1 MANNLLFSKSSGAAN
16 DYWNEWAD
24 MLQMKMKDTDNEKS
38 NDDAL
43 VSALF
48 NVKKSKRFGEKI
60 AGFSTFGNFE
70 AVDEG
75 AAAPADTFGETE
87 PKLITHSEFK
97 KEFEVTKTMKEDLQ
111 IDVAAMRAAAF
122 VRAYKR
128 SRAAFASAAMTSA
141 ATTFDYGKKKGLDST
156 TADGLALF
164 ASAHTGNTGVA
175 TQSNLYTNA
184 FGDDDAMLNR
194 LANIGFNFKNASG
207 NVMGYTFDTLIV
219 PGNAYRLI
227 TLGKKII
234 NSDQQVGSDF
244 NDVNVN
250 KGMWKLVVNH
260 HWQVAEGDEPFIIM
274 SSQANKDL
282 MGNMFYDRTALEI
295 EQDVDV
301 HTHNLISSGRCR
313 FSAGFGDWRHI
324 IMGGAATGTTLTV

>member
-1 MANNLLFSKSSGAAN
+1 MAVIFSKSSGAAN

-24 MLQMKMKDTDNEKS
+24 MIQMKMKDTDNEKN
-38 NDDAL
+38 NDDEL
-43 VSALF
+43 VNALF

-60 AGFSTFGNFE
+60 AGLSTFGNFE

-75 AAAPADTFGETE
+75 AEAPADTLKETE

-97 KEFEVTKTMKEDLQ
+97 KLFEVTKTMKEDLQ
-111 IDVAAMRAAAF
+111 FDIVATKAAAY

-128 SRAAFASAAMTSA
+128 SRAEFASAALTSA
-141 ATTFDYGKKKGLDST
+141 AKTFTYGSKTGLDST

-164 ASAHTGNTGVA
+164 DKAHTGLTGVA
-175 TQSNLYTNA
+175 TQSNVFTNA
-184 FGDDDAMLNR
+184 FGNDDAMLNR
-194 LANIGFNFKNASG
+194 LANIGMNFKNATG
-207 NVMGYTFDTLIV
+207 HVMGYTFDTLIV

-234 NSDQQVGSDF
+234 NSDHQVGSSF

-250 KGMWKLVVNH
+250 KGIWKLVVDH
-260 HWQVAEGDEPFIIM
+260 HWQVAEGSEPYIIM

-282 MGNMFYDRTALEI
+282 MGSMFYDRTPLEI

-301 HTHNLISSGRCR
+301 RTQNLISSGRGR

-324 IMGGAATGTTLTV
+324 IMGGAAAGTELT

>member
-1 MANNLLFSKSSGAAN
+1 MAVVFSKSSGAAN

-24 MLQMKMKDTDNEKS
+24 MIQMKMKDTDNEKN
-38 NDDAL
+38 NDDEL
-43 VSALF
+43 VNALF

-60 AGFSTFGNFE
+60 AGLSTFGNFE

-75 AAAPADTFGETE
+75 AEAPADTLKETE

-97 KEFEVTKTMKEDLQ
+97 KLFEVTKTMKEDLQ
-111 IDVAAMRAAAF
+111 FDIVATKAAAY

-128 SRAAFASAAMTSA
+128 SRAEFASAALTSA
-141 ATTFDYGKKKGLDST
+141 AKTFTYGSKTGLDST

-164 ASAHTGNTGVA
+164 DKAHTGLTGVA
-175 TQSNLYTNA
+175 TQSNVFTNA
-184 FGDDDAMLNR
+184 FGNDDAMLNR
-194 LANIGFNFKNASG
+194 LANIGANFKNATG
-207 NVMGYTFDTLIV
+207 HVMGYTFDTLIV

-234 NSDQQVGSDF
+234 NSDQQVGSSY

-250 KGMWKLVVNH
+250 KGIWKLVVDH
-260 HWQVAEGDEPFIIM
+260 HWQVADGTEPYIIM

-282 MGNMFYDRTALEI
+282 MGSMFYDRTPLEI
-295 EQDVDV
+295 EQDMDV
-301 HTHNLISSGRCR
+301 RTQNLISSGRGR

-324 IMGGAATGTTLTV
+324 IMGGAAAGTELT

>member
-1 MANNLLFSKSSGAAN
+1 MAVIFSKSSGAAN

-24 MLQMKMKDTDNEKS
+24 MIQMKMKDTDNEKN
-38 NDDAL
+38 NDDEL
-43 VSALF
+43 VNALF

-60 AGFSTFGNFE
+60 AGLSTFGNFE

-75 AAAPADTFGETE
+75 AEAPADTLKETE

-97 KEFEVTKTMKEDLQ
+97 KLFEVTKTMKEDLQ
-111 IDVAAMRAAAF
+111 FDIVATKAAAY

-128 SRAAFASAAMTSA
+128 SRAEFASAALTSA
-141 ATTFDYGKKKGLDST
+141 AKTFTYGTKTGLDST

-164 ASAHTGNTGVA
+164 DKAHTGLTGVA
-175 TQSNLYTNA
+175 TQSNGFTNA
-184 FGDDDAMLNR
+184 FGNDDAMLNR
-194 LANIGFNFKNASG
+194 LANIGMNFKNATG
-207 NVMGYTFDTLIV
+207 HVMGYTFDTLIV

-234 NSDQQVGSDF
+234 NSDQQVGSSF

-250 KGMWKLVVNH
+250 KGIWKLVVDH
-260 HWQVAEGDEPFIIM
+260 HWQVADGTEPYIIM

-282 MGNMFYDRTALEI
+282 MGSMFYDRTPLEI

-301 HTHNLISSGRCR
+301 RTQNLISSGRGR

-324 IMGGAATGTTLTV
+324 IMGGAAAGTELT

>member
-1 MANNLLFSKSSGAAN
+1 MAVIFSKSSGAAN

-24 MLQMKMKDTDNEKS
+24 MIQMKMKDTDNEKN
-38 NDDAL
+38 NDDEL
-43 VSALF
+43 VNALF

-60 AGFSTFGNFE
+60 AGLSTFGNFE

-75 AAAPADTFGETE
+75 AEAPADTLKETE

-97 KEFEVTKTMKEDLQ
+97 KLFEVTKTMKEDLQ
-111 IDVAAMRAAAF
+111 FDIVATKAAAH

-128 SRAAFASAAMTSA
+128 SRAEFASAALTSA
-141 ATTFDYGKKKGLDST
+141 AKTFTYGSKTGLDST

-164 ASAHTGNTGVA
+164 DKAHTGLTGVA
-175 TQSNLYTNA
+175 TQSNVFTNA

-194 LANIGFNFKNASG
+194 LANIGMNFKNATG
-207 NVMGYTFDTLIV
+207 HVMGYTFDTLIV

-234 NSDQQVGSDF
+234 NSDQQVGSSF

-250 KGMWKLVVNH
+250 KGMWKLVVDH
-260 HWQVAEGDEPFIIM
+260 HWQVADGTEPYIIM

-282 MGNMFYDRTALEI
+282 MGSMFYDRTPLEI

-301 HTHNLISSGRCR
+301 RTQNLISSGRGR

-324 IMGGAATGTTLTV
+324 IMGGAAAGTELT

>member
-1 MANNLLFSKSSGAAN
+1 MAVIFSKSSGAAN

-24 MLQMKMKDTDNEKS
+24 MIQMKMKDTDNEKN
-38 NDDAL
+38 NDDEL
-43 VSALF
+43 VNALF

-60 AGFSTFGNFE
+60 AGLSTFGNFE

-75 AAAPADTFGETE
+75 AEAPADTLKETE

-97 KEFEVTKTMKEDLQ
+97 KLFEVTKTMKEDLQ
-111 IDVAAMRAAAF
+111 FDIVATKAAAY

-128 SRAAFASAAMTSA
+128 SRAELASNALTSA
-141 ATTFDYGKKKGLDST
+141 AKTFTYGSKAGLDST

-164 ASAHTGNTGVA
+164 DKAHTGLTGVA
-175 TQSNLYTNA
+175 TQSNVFTNA
-184 FGDDDAMLNR
+184 FGNDDAMLNR
-194 LANIGFNFKNASG
+194 LANIGMNFKNATG
-207 NVMGYTFDTLIV
+207 HVMGYTFDTLIV

-234 NSDQQVGSDF
+234 NSDQQVGSSF

-250 KGMWKLVVNH
+250 KGMWKLVVDH
-260 HWQVAEGDEPFIIM
+260 HWQVANGTEPYIIM

-282 MGNMFYDRTALEI
+282 MGNMFYDRTPLEI

-301 HTHNLISSGRCR
+301 RTQNLISSGRGR

-324 IMGGAATGTTLTV
+324 IMGGAAAGTELT

>member
-1 MANNLLFSKSSGAAN
+1 MAVIFSKSSGAAN

-24 MLQMKMKDTDNEKS
+24 MIQMKMKDTDNEKN

-43 VSALF
+43 VNALF

-60 AGFSTFGNFE
+60 AGLSTFGNFE

-75 AAAPADTFGETE
+75 AEAPADTLQETE

-97 KEFEVTKTMKEDLQ
+97 KLFEVTKTMKEDLQ
-111 IDVAAMRAAAF
+111 FDIVATKAAAY

-128 SRAAFASAAMTSA
+128 SRAEFASNALTSA
-141 ATTFDYGKKKGLDST
+141 AKTFTYGSKTGLDST

-164 ASAHTGNTGVA
+164 DKAHTGLTGVA
-175 TQSNLYTNA
+175 TQSNVFTNA
-184 FGDDDAMLNR
+184 FGNDDEMLNR
-194 LANIGFNFKNASG
+194 LANIGMNFKNATG
-207 NVMGYTFDTLIV
+207 HIMGYTFDTLIV

-227 TLGKKII
+227 TLGKKIV
-234 NSDQQVGSDF
+234 NSDQQVGSNY

-250 KGMWKLVVNH
+250 KGMWKLVVDH
-260 HWQVAEGDEPFIIM
+260 HWQAAAGTEPYIIM

-282 MGNMFYDRTALEI
+282 MGSMFYDRTPLEI

-301 HTHNLISSGRCR
+301 RTQNLISSGRGR

-324 IMGGAATGTTLTV
+324 IMGGAAAGTELT

>member
-1 MANNLLFSKSSGAAN
+1 MAVIFSKSSGAAN

-24 MLQMKMKDTDNEKS
+24 MIQMKMKDTDNEKN
-38 NDDAL
+38 NDDEL
-43 VSALF
+43 VNALF

-60 AGFSTFGNFE
+60 AGLSTFGNFE

-75 AAAPADTFGETE
+75 AEAPADTLKETE

-97 KEFEVTKTMKEDLQ
+97 KLFEVTKTMKEDLQ
-111 IDVAAMRAAAF
+111 LDIVATKAAAY

-128 SRAAFASAAMTSA
+128 SRAEFASAALTSA
-141 ATTFDYGKKKGLDST
+141 AKTFTYGSKTGLDST

-164 ASAHTGNTGVA
+164 DKAHTGLTGVA
-175 TQSNLYTNA
+175 TQSNVFTNA
-184 FGDDDAMLNR
+184 FGNDDAMLNR
-194 LANIGFNFKNASG
+194 LANIGMNFKNATG
-207 NVMGYTFDTLIV
+207 HVMGYTFDTLIV

-234 NSDQQVGSDF
+234 NSDQQVGSSF

-250 KGMWKLVVNH
+250 KGIWKLVVDH
-260 HWQVAEGDEPFIIM
+260 HWQVADGTEPYIIM

-282 MGNMFYDRTALEI
+282 MGSMFYDRTPLEI

-301 HTHNLISSGRCR
+301 RTQNLISSGRGR

-324 IMGGAATGTTLTV
+324 IMGGAAAGTELT

>member
-1 MANNLLFSKSSGAAN
+1 MAVIFSKSSGAAN

-24 MLQMKMKDTDNEKS
+24 MIQMKMKDTDNEKN
-38 NDDAL
+38 NDDEL
-43 VSALF
+43 VNALF

-60 AGFSTFGNFE
+60 AGLSTFGNFE

-75 AAAPADTFGETE
+75 AEAPADTLKETE

-97 KEFEVTKTMKEDLQ
+97 KLFVVTKTMKEDLQ
-111 IDVAAMRAAAF
+111 FDIVATKAAAY

-128 SRAAFASAAMTSA
+128 SRAEFASAALTSA
-141 ATTFDYGKKKGLDST
+141 AKTFTYGSKTGLDST

-164 ASAHTGNTGVA
+164 DKAHTGLTGVA
-175 TQSNLYTNA
+175 TQSNVFTNA
-184 FGDDDAMLNR
+184 FGNDDAMLNR
-194 LANIGFNFKNASG
+194 LANIGMNFKNATG
-207 NVMGYTFDTLIV
+207 HVMGYTFDTLIV

-234 NSDQQVGSDF
+234 NSDQQVGSSF

-250 KGMWKLVVNH
+250 KGIWKLVVDH
-260 HWQVAEGDEPFIIM
+260 HWQVAEGSEPYIIM

-282 MGNMFYDRTALEI
+282 MGSMFYDRTPLEI

-301 HTHNLISSGRCR
+301 RTQNLISSGRGR

-324 IMGGAATGTTLTV
+324 IMGGAAAGTELT

>member
-1 MANNLLFSKSSGAAN
+1 MAVIFSKSSGAAN

-24 MLQMKMKDTDNEKS
+24 MIQMKMKDTDNEKN
-38 NDDAL
+38 NDDEL
-43 VSALF
+43 VNALF

-60 AGFSTFGNFE
+60 AGLSTFGNFE

-75 AAAPADTFGETE
+75 AEAPADTLKETE

-97 KEFEVTKTMKEDLQ
+97 KLFEVTKTMKEDLQ
-111 IDVAAMRAAAF
+111 FDIVATKAAAY

-128 SRAAFASAAMTSA
+128 SRAEFASAALTSA
-141 ATTFDYGKKKGLDST
+141 AKTFTYGTKTGLDST

-164 ASAHTGNTGVA
+164 DMAHTGLTGVA
-175 TQSNLYTNA
+175 TQSNVFTNA
-184 FGDDDAMLNR
+184 FGNDDAMLNR
-194 LANIGFNFKNASG
+194 LANIGMNFKNATG
-207 NVMGYTFDTLIV
+207 HVMGYTFDTLIV

-234 NSDQQVGSDF
+234 NSDQQVGSSF

-250 KGMWKLVVNH
+250 KGIWKLVVDH
-260 HWQVAEGDEPFIIM
+260 HWQVADGTEPYIIM

-282 MGNMFYDRTALEI
+282 MGSMFYDRTPLEI

-301 HTHNLISSGRCR
+301 RTQNLISSGRGR

-324 IMGGAATGTTLTV
+324 IMGGAAAGTELI

>member
-1 MANNLLFSKSSGAAN
+1 MAVVFSKSSGAAN

-24 MLQMKMKDTDNEKS
+24 MIQMKMKDTDNEKN
-38 NDDAL
+38 NDDEL
-43 VSALF
+43 VNALF

-60 AGFSTFGNFE
+60 AGLSTFGNFE

-75 AAAPADTFGETE
+75 AEAPADTLKETE

-97 KEFEVTKTMKEDLQ
+97 KLFEVTKTMKEDLQ
-111 IDVAAMRAAAF
+111 FDIVATKAAAY

-128 SRAAFASAAMTSA
+128 SRAEFASAALTSA
-141 ATTFDYGKKKGLDST
+141 AKTFTYGTKTGLDST

-164 ASAHTGNTGVA
+164 DKAHTGLTGVA
-175 TQSNLYTNA
+175 TQSNVFTNA
-184 FGDDDAMLNR
+184 FGNDDAMLNR
-194 LANIGFNFKNASG
+194 LANIGMNFKNATG
-207 NVMGYTFDTLIV
+207 HVMGYTFDTLIV

-234 NSDQQVGSDF
+234 NSDQQVGSSY

-250 KGMWKLVVNH
+250 KGIWKLVVDH
-260 HWQVAEGDEPFIIM
+260 HWQVAEGTEPYIIM

-282 MGNMFYDRTALEI
+282 MGSMFYDRTPLEI

-301 HTHNLISSGRCR
+301 RTQNLISSGRGR

-324 IMGGAATGTTLTV
+324 IMGGAAAGTELT

>member
-1 MANNLLFSKSSGAAN
+1 MAVVFSKSSGAAN

-24 MLQMKMKDTDNEKS
+24 MIQMKMKDTDNEKN
-38 NDDAL
+38 NDDEL
-43 VSALF
+43 VKALF

-60 AGFSTFGNFE
+60 AGLSTFGNFE

-75 AAAPADTFGETE
+75 AEAPADTLKETD

-97 KEFEVTKTMKEDLQ
+97 KLFEVTKTMKEDLQ
-111 IDVAAMRAAAF
+111 FDIVATKAAAY

-128 SRAAFASAAMTSA
+128 SRAEFASAALTSA
-141 ATTFDYGKKKGLDST
+141 AKTFTYGSKAGLDST

-164 ASAHTGNTGVA
+164 DKAHTGLTGVA
-175 TQSNLYTNA
+175 TQSNVFTNA
-184 FGDDDAMLNR
+184 FGNDDAMLNR
-194 LANIGFNFKNASG
+194 LANIGMNFKNATG
-207 NVMGYTFDTLIV
+207 HVMGYTFDTLIV

-234 NSDQQVGSDF
+234 NSDQQVGSSF

-250 KGMWKLVVNH
+250 KGMWKLVVDH
-260 HWQVAEGDEPFIIM
+260 HWQVAAGTEPYIIM

-282 MGNMFYDRTALEI
+282 MGNMFYDRTPLEI

-301 HTHNLISSGRCR
+301 RTQNLISSGRGR

-324 IMGGAATGTTLTV
+324 IMGGAAAGTELT

>member
-1 MANNLLFSKSSGAAN
+1 MAVIFSKSSGAAN

-24 MLQMKMKDTDNEKS
+24 MIQMKMKDTDNEKN
-38 NDDAL
+38 NDDEL
-43 VSALF
+43 VNALF

-60 AGFSTFGNFE
+60 AGLSTFGNFE

-75 AAAPADTFGETE
+75 AEAPADTLKETE

-97 KEFEVTKTMKEDLQ
+97 KLFEVTKTMKEDLQ
-111 IDVAAMRAAAF
+111 FDIVATKAAAY

-128 SRAAFASAAMTSA
+128 SRAEFASAALTSA
-141 ATTFDYGKKKGLDST
+141 AKTFAYGTKTGLDST

-164 ASAHTGNTGVA
+164 DKAHTGLTGVA
-175 TQSNLYTNA
+175 TQSNVFTNA
-184 FGDDDAMLNR
+184 FGNDDAMLNR
-194 LANIGFNFKNASG
+194 LANIGMNFKNATG
-207 NVMGYTFDTLIV
+207 HVMGYTFDTLIV

-234 NSDQQVGSDF
+234 NSDQQVGSSF

-250 KGMWKLVVNH
+250 KGIWKLVVDH
-260 HWQVAEGDEPFIIM
+260 HWQVADGTEPYIIM

-282 MGNMFYDRTALEI
+282 MGSMFYDRTPLEI

-301 HTHNLISSGRCR
+301 RTQNLISSGRGR

-324 IMGGAATGTTLTV
+324 IMGGAAAGTELT

>member
-1 MANNLLFSKSSGAAN
+1 MAVVFSKSSGAAN

-24 MLQMKMKDTDNEKS
+24 MIQMKMKDTDNEKN
-38 NDDAL
+38 NDDEL
-43 VSALF
+43 VNALF

-60 AGFSTFGNFE
+60 AGLSTFGNFE

-75 AAAPADTFGETE
+75 AEAPADTLKETE

-97 KEFEVTKTMKEDLQ
+97 KLFEVTKTMKEDLQ
-111 IDVAAMRAAAF
+111 FDIVATKASAY

-128 SRAAFASAAMTSA
+128 SRAEFASAALTSA
-141 ATTFDYGKKKGLDST
+141 AKTFTYGSKTGLDST

-164 ASAHTGNTGVA
+164 DKAHTGLTGVA
-175 TQSNLYTNA
+175 TQSNVFTNA
-184 FGDDDAMLNR
+184 FGNDDAMLNR
-194 LANIGFNFKNASG
+194 LANIGMNFKNATG
-207 NVMGYTFDTLIV
+207 HVMGYTFDTLIV

-234 NSDQQVGSDF
+234 NSDQQVGSSF

-250 KGMWKLVVNH
+250 KGMWKLVVDH
-260 HWQVAEGDEPFIIM
+260 HWQVADGTEPYIIM

-282 MGNMFYDRTALEI
+282 MGSMFYDRTPLEI

-301 HTHNLISSGRCR
+301 RTQNLISSGRGR

-324 IMGGAATGTTLTV
+324 IMGGAAAGTELT

>member
-1 MANNLLFSKSSGAAN
+1 MAVIFSKSSGAAN

-24 MLQMKMKDTDNEKS
+24 MIQMKMKDTDNEKN
-38 NDDAL
+38 NDDEL
-43 VSALF
+43 VNALF

-60 AGFSTFGNFE
+60 AGLSTFGNFE

-75 AAAPADTFGETE
+75 AEAPADTLKETE

-97 KEFEVTKTMKEDLQ
+97 KLFEVTKTMKEDLQ
-111 IDVAAMRAAAF
+111 FDIVATKAAAY

-128 SRAAFASAAMTSA
+128 SRAEFASAALTSA
-141 ATTFDYGKKKGLDST
+141 AKTFTYGSKTGLDST

-164 ASAHTGNTGVA
+164 DKAHTGLTGVA
-175 TQSNLYTNA
+175 TQSNMFTNA
-184 FGDDDAMLNR
+184 FGNDDAMLNR
-194 LANIGFNFKNASG
+194 LANIGMNFKNATG
-207 NVMGYTFDTLIV
+207 HVMGYTFDTLIV

-234 NSDQQVGSDF
+234 NSDQQVGSSF

-250 KGMWKLVVNH
+250 KGIWKLVVDH
-260 HWQVAEGDEPFIIM
+260 HWQVAEGTEPYIIM

-282 MGNMFYDRTALEI
+282 MGSMFYDRTPLEI

-301 HTHNLISSGRCR
+301 RTQNLISSGRGR

-324 IMGGAATGTTLTV
+324 IMGGAAAGTELT

>member
-1 MANNLLFSKSSGAAN
+1 MAVIFSKSSGAAN

-24 MLQMKMKDTDNEKS
+24 MIQMKMKDTDNEKN
-38 NDDAL
+38 NDDEL
-43 VSALF
+43 VNALF

-60 AGFSTFGNFE
+60 AGLSTFGNFE

-75 AAAPADTFGETE
+75 AEAPADTLKETE

-97 KEFEVTKTMKEDLQ
+97 KLFEVTKTMKEDLQ
-111 IDVAAMRAAAF
+111 FDIVATKAAAY

-128 SRAAFASAAMTSA
+128 SRAEFASAALTSA
-141 ATTFDYGKKKGLDST
+141 AKTFTYGSKTGLDST

-164 ASAHTGNTGVA
+164 DEAHTGLTGVA
-175 TQSNLYTNA
+175 TQSNVFTNA
-184 FGDDDAMLNR
+184 FGNDDAMLNR
-194 LANIGFNFKNASG
+194 LANIGMNFKNATG
-207 NVMGYTFDTLIV
+207 HVMGYTFDTLIV

-234 NSDQQVGSDF
+234 NSDQQVGSSF

-250 KGMWKLVVNH
+250 KGIWKLVVDH
-260 HWQVAEGDEPFIIM
+260 HWQVAEGSEPYIIM

-282 MGNMFYDRTALEI
+282 MGSMFYDRTPLEI

-301 HTHNLISSGRCR
+301 RTQNLISSGRGR

-324 IMGGAATGTTLTV
+324 IMGGAAAGTELT

>member
-1 MANNLLFSKSSGAAN
+1 MAVVFSKSSGAAN

-24 MLQMKMKDTDNEKS
+24 MIQMKMKDTDNEKN
-38 NDDAL
+38 NDDEL
-43 VSALF
+43 VKALF

-60 AGFSTFGNFE
+60 AGLSTFGNFE

-75 AAAPADTFGETE
+75 AEAPADTLKETD

-97 KEFEVTKTMKEDLQ
+97 KLFEVTKTMKEDLQ
-111 IDVAAMRAAAF
+111 FDIVATKAAAY

-128 SRAAFASAAMTSA
+128 SCAEFASAALTSA
-141 ATTFDYGKKKGLDST
+141 AKTFTYGSKAGLDST

-164 ASAHTGNTGVA
+164 DKAHTGLTGVA
-175 TQSNLYTNA
+175 TQSNVFTNA
-184 FGDDDAMLNR
+184 FGNDDAMLNR
-194 LANIGFNFKNASG
+194 LANIGMNFKNATG
-207 NVMGYTFDTLIV
+207 HVMGYTFDTLIV

-234 NSDQQVGSDF
+234 NSDQQVGSSF

-250 KGMWKLVVNH
+250 KGMWKLVVDH
-260 HWQVAEGDEPFIIM
+260 HWQVANGTEPYIIM

-282 MGNMFYDRTALEI
+282 MGNMFYDRTPLEI

-301 HTHNLISSGRCR
+301 RTQNLISSGRGR

-324 IMGGAATGTTLTV
+324 IMGGAAAGTELT

>member
-1 MANNLLFSKSSGAAN
+1 MAVIFSKSSGAAN

-24 MLQMKMKDTDNEKS
+24 MIQMKMKDTDNEKN
-38 NDDAL
+38 NDDEL
-43 VSALF
+43 VNALF

-60 AGFSTFGNFE
+60 AGLSTFGNFE

-75 AAAPADTFGETE
+75 AEAPADTLKETE

-97 KEFEVTKTMKEDLQ
+97 KLFEVTKTMKEDLQ
-111 IDVAAMRAAAF
+111 FDIVATKAAAY

-128 SRAAFASAAMTSA
+128 SRAEFASAALTSA
-141 ATTFDYGKKKGLDST
+141 AKTFTYGSKTGLDST

-164 ASAHTGNTGVA
+164 DKAHTGLTGVA
-175 TQSNLYTNA
+175 TQSNVFTNA
-184 FGDDDAMLNR
+184 FGNDDAMLNR
-194 LANIGFNFKNASG
+194 LANIGMNFKNATG
-207 NVMGYTFDTLIV
+207 HVMGYTFDTLIV

-227 TLGKKII
+227 TLSKKII
-234 NSDQQVGSDF
+234 NSDQQVGSSF

-250 KGMWKLVVNH
+250 KGIWKLVVDH
-260 HWQVAEGDEPFIIM
+260 HWQVAEGTEPYIIM

-282 MGNMFYDRTALEI
+282 MGSMFYDRTPLEI

-301 HTHNLISSGRCR
+301 RTQNLISSGRGR

-324 IMGGAATGTTLTV
+324 IMGGAAAGTELT

>member
-1 MANNLLFSKSSGAAN
+1 MAVIFSKSSGAAN

-24 MLQMKMKDTDNEKS
+24 MIQMKMKDTDNEKN
-38 NDDAL
+38 NDDEL
-43 VSALF
+43 VNALF

-60 AGFSTFGNFE
+60 AGLSTFGNFE

-75 AAAPADTFGETE
+75 AEAPADTLKETE

-97 KEFEVTKTMKEDLQ
+97 KLFEVTKTMKEDLQ
-111 IDVAAMRAAAF
+111 FDIVATKAAAY

-128 SRAAFASAAMTSA
+128 SRAEFASAALTSA
-141 ATTFDYGKKKGLDST
+141 AKTFTYGSKTGLDST

-164 ASAHTGNTGVA
+164 DKAHTGLTGVA
-175 TQSNLYTNA
+175 TQSNVFTNA
-184 FGDDDAMLNR
+184 FGNDDAMLNR
-194 LANIGFNFKNASG
+194 LANIGMNFKNATG
-207 NVMGYTFDTLIV
+207 HVMGYTFDTLIV

-234 NSDQQVGSDF
+234 NSDQQVGSSF

-250 KGMWKLVVNH
+250 KGIWKLVVDH
-260 HWQVAEGDEPFIIM
+260 HWQVAEGTEPYIIM

-282 MGNMFYDRTALEI
+282 MGSMFYDRTPLEI

-301 HTHNLISSGRCR
+301 RTQNLISSGRGR

-324 IMGGAATGTTLTV
+324 IMGGAAAGTELT

>member
-1 MANNLLFSKSSGAAN
+1 MAVVFSKSSGAAN

-24 MLQMKMKDTDNEKS
+24 MIQMKMKDTDNEKN
-38 NDDAL
+38 NDDEL
-43 VSALF
+43 VNALF

-60 AGFSTFGNFE
+60 AGLSTFGNFE

-75 AAAPADTFGETE
+75 AEAPADTLKETE

-97 KEFEVTKTMKEDLQ
+97 KLFEVTKTMKEDLQ
-111 IDVAAMRAAAF
+111 FDIVATKAAAY

-128 SRAAFASAAMTSA
+128 SRAEFASAALTSA
-141 ATTFDYGKKKGLDST
+141 AKTFTYGSKTGLDST

-164 ASAHTGNTGVA
+164 DKAHTGLTGVA
-175 TQSNLYTNA
+175 TQSNVFTNA
-184 FGDDDAMLNR
+184 FGNDDAMLNR
-194 LANIGFNFKNASG
+194 LANIGMNFKNATG
-207 NVMGYTFDTLIV
+207 HVMGYTFDTLIV

-234 NSDQQVGSDF
+234 NSDQQVGSSY

-250 KGMWKLVVNH
+250 KGIWKLVVDH
-260 HWQVAEGDEPFIIM
+260 HWQVADGTEPYIIM

-282 MGNMFYDRTALEI
+282 MGSMFYDRTPLEI
-295 EQDVDV
+295 EQDMDV
-301 HTHNLISSGRCR
+301 RTQNLISSGRGR

-324 IMGGAATGTTLTV
+324 IMGGAAAGTELT

>member
-1 MANNLLFSKSSGAAN
+1 MAVIFSKSSGAAN

-24 MLQMKMKDTDNEKS
+24 MFLMKMKHTDNEKN
-38 NDDAL
+38 NDDEL
-43 VSALF
+43 VNALF

-60 AGFSTFGNFE
+60 AGLSTFGNFE

-75 AAAPADTFGETE
+75 AEAPADTLKETE

-97 KEFEVTKTMKEDLQ
+97 KLFEVTKTMKEDLQ
-111 IDVAAMRAAAF
+111 FDIVATKAAAY

-128 SRAAFASAAMTSA
+128 SRAEFASAALTSA
-141 ATTFDYGKKKGLDST
+141 AKTFTYGTKTGLDST

-164 ASAHTGNTGVA
+164 DKAHTGLTGVA
-175 TQSNLYTNA
+175 TQSNVFTNA
-184 FGDDDAMLNR
+184 FGNDDAMLNR
-194 LANIGFNFKNASG
+194 LANIGMNFKNATG
-207 NVMGYTFDTLIV
+207 HVMGYTFDTLIV

-234 NSDQQVGSDF
+234 NSDQQVGSSF

-250 KGMWKLVVNH
+250 KGIWKLVVDH
-260 HWQVAEGDEPFIIM
+260 HWQVADGTEPYIIM

-282 MGNMFYDRTALEI
+282 MGSMFYDRTPLEI

-301 HTHNLISSGRCR
+301 RTQNLISSGRGR

-324 IMGGAATGTTLTV
+324 IMGGAAAGTELT

>member
-1 MANNLLFSKSSGAAN
+1 MAVIFSKSSGAAN

-24 MLQMKMKDTDNEKS
+24 MIQMKMKDTDNEKN
-38 NDDAL
+38 NDDEL
-43 VSALF
+43 VNALF

-60 AGFSTFGNFE
+60 AGLSTFGNFE

-75 AAAPADTFGETE
+75 AEAPADTLKETD

-97 KEFEVTKTMKEDLQ
+97 KLFEVTKTMKEDLQ
-111 IDVAAMRAAAF
+111 FDIVATKAAAY

-128 SRAAFASAAMTSA
+128 SRAEFASAALTSA
-141 ATTFDYGKKKGLDST
+141 AKTFTYGSKTGLDST

-164 ASAHTGNTGVA
+164 DKAHTGLTGVA
-175 TQSNLYTNA
+175 TQSNVFTNA
-184 FGDDDAMLNR
+184 FGNDDAMLNR
-194 LANIGFNFKNASG
+194 LANIGMNFKNATG
-207 NVMGYTFDTLIV
+207 HVMGYTFDTLIV

-234 NSDQQVGSDF
+234 NSDQQVGSSF

-250 KGMWKLVVNH
+250 KGIWKLVVDH
-260 HWQVAEGDEPFIIM
+260 HWQVAEGTEPYIIM

-282 MGNMFYDRTALEI
+282 MGSMFYDRTPLEI

-301 HTHNLISSGRCR
+301 RTQNLISSGRGR

-324 IMGGAATGTTLTV
+324 IMGGAAAGTELT

>member
-1 MANNLLFSKSSGAAN
+1 MAVIFSKSSGAAN

-24 MLQMKMKDTDNEKS
+24 MIQMKMKDTDNEKN
-38 NDDAL
+38 NDDEL
-43 VSALF
+43 VNALF

-60 AGFSTFGNFE
+60 AGLSTFGNFE

-75 AAAPADTFGETE
+75 AEAPADTLKETE

-97 KEFEVTKTMKEDLQ
+97 KLFEVTKTMKEDLQ
-111 IDVAAMRAAAF
+111 FDIVATKAAAY

-128 SRAAFASAAMTSA
+128 SRAEFASAALTSA
-141 ATTFDYGKKKGLDST
+141 AKTFTYGTKTGLDST

-164 ASAHTGNTGVA
+164 DKAHTGLTDVA
-175 TQSNLYTNA
+175 TQSNVFTNA
-184 FGDDDAMLNR
+184 FGNDDAMLNR
-194 LANIGFNFKNASG
+194 LANIGMNFKNATG
-207 NVMGYTFDTLIV
+207 HVMGYTFDTLIV

-234 NSDQQVGSDF
+234 NSDQQVGSSF

-250 KGMWKLVVNH
+250 KGIWKLVVDH
-260 HWQVAEGDEPFIIM
+260 HWQVADGTEPYIIM

-282 MGNMFYDRTALEI
+282 MGSMFYDRTPLEI
-295 EQDVDV
+295 EQNVDV
-301 HTHNLISSGRCR
+301 RTQNLISSGRGR

-324 IMGGAATGTTLTV
+324 IMGGAAAGTELT

>member
-1 MANNLLFSKSSGAAN
+1 MAVIFSKSSGAAN

-24 MLQMKMKDTDNEKS
+24 MIQMKMKDTDNEKN
-38 NDDAL
+38 NDDEL
-43 VSALF
+43 VNALF

-60 AGFSTFGNFE
+60 AGLSTFGNFE

-75 AAAPADTFGETE
+75 AEAPADTLKETE

-97 KEFEVTKTMKEDLQ
+97 KLFEVTKTMKEDLQ
-111 IDVAAMRAAAF
+111 FDIVATKAAAY

-128 SRAAFASAAMTSA
+128 SRAEFASAALTSA
-141 ATTFDYGKKKGLDST
+141 AKTFTYGSKTGLDST

-164 ASAHTGNTGVA
+164 DKAHTGLTGVA
-175 TQSNLYTNA
+175 TQSNVFTNA

-194 LANIGFNFKNASG
+194 LANIGMNFKNATG
-207 NVMGYTFDTLIV
+207 HVMGYTFDTLIV

-234 NSDQQVGSDF
+234 NSDQQVGSSF

-250 KGMWKLVVNH
+250 KGMWKLVVDH
-260 HWQVAEGDEPFIIM
+260 HWQVADGTEPYIIM

-282 MGNMFYDRTALEI
+282 MGSMFYDRTPLEI

-301 HTHNLISSGRCR
+301 RTQNLISSGRGR

-324 IMGGAATGTTLTV
+324 IMGGAAAGTELT

>member
-1 MANNLLFSKSSGAAN
+1 MAVIFSKSSGAAN

-24 MLQMKMKDTDNEKS
+24 MIQMKMKDTDNEKN
-38 NDDAL
+38 NDDEL
-43 VSALF
+43 VNALF

-60 AGFSTFGNFE
+60 AGLSTFGNFE

-75 AAAPADTFGETE
+75 AEAPADTLKETE

-97 KEFEVTKTMKEDLQ
+97 KLFEVTKTMKEDLQ
-111 IDVAAMRAAAF
+111 FDIVATKAAAY

-128 SRAAFASAAMTSA
+128 SRAEFASAALTSA
-141 ATTFDYGKKKGLDST
+141 AKTFTYGSKTGLDST

-164 ASAHTGNTGVA
+164 DKAHTGLTGVA
-175 TQSNLYTNA
+175 TQSNVFTNA
-184 FGDDDAMLNR
+184 FGNDDAMLNR
-194 LANIGFNFKNASG
+194 LGNIGMNFKNATG
-207 NVMGYTFDTLIV
+207 HVMGYTFDTLIV

-234 NSDQQVGSDF
+234 TSDQQVGSSY

-250 KGMWKLVVNH
+250 KGMWKLVVDH
-260 HWQVAEGDEPFIIM
+260 HWQCADGTEPYIIM

-282 MGNMFYDRTALEI
+282 MGSMFYDRTPLEI

-301 HTHNLISSGRCR
+301 RTQNLISSGRGR

-324 IMGGAATGTTLTV
+324 IMGGAAAGTELT

>member
-1 MANNLLFSKSSGAAN
+1 MAVIFSKSSGAAN

-24 MLQMKMKDTDNEKS
+24 MIQMKMKDTDNEKN
-38 NDDAL
+38 NDDEL
-43 VSALF
+43 VNALF
-48 NVKKSKRFGEKI
+48 NVKKSKRVGEKI
-60 AGFSTFGNFE
+60 AGLSTFGNFE

-75 AAAPADTFGETE
+75 AEAPADTLKETE

-97 KEFEVTKTMKEDLQ
+97 KLFEVTKTMKEDLQ
-111 IDVAAMRAAAF
+111 FDIVATKAAAY

-128 SRAAFASAAMTSA
+128 SRAEFASAALTSA
-141 ATTFDYGKKKGLDST
+141 AKTFTYGSKTGLDST

-164 ASAHTGNTGVA
+164 DKAHTGLTGVA
-175 TQSNLYTNA
+175 TQSNVFTNA
-184 FGDDDAMLNR
+184 FGNDDAMLNR
-194 LANIGFNFKNASG
+194 LANIGMNFKNATG
-207 NVMGYTFDTLIV
+207 HVMGYTFDTLIV

-234 NSDQQVGSDF
+234 NSDQQVGSSF

-250 KGMWKLVVNH
+250 KGIWKLVVDH
-260 HWQVAEGDEPFIIM
+260 HWQVADGTEPYIIM

-282 MGNMFYDRTALEI
+282 MGSMFYDRTPLEI

-301 HTHNLISSGRCR
+301 RTQNLISSGRGR

-324 IMGGAATGTTLTV
+324 IMGGAAAGTELT

>member
-1 MANNLLFSKSSGAAN
+1 MAVIFSKSSGAAN

-24 MLQMKMKDTDNEKS
+24 MIQMKMKDTDNEKN
-38 NDDAL
+38 NDDEL
-43 VSALF
+43 VNALF
-48 NVKKSKRFGEKI
+48 NVKKSRRFGEKI
-60 AGFSTFGNFE
+60 AGLSTFGNFE

-75 AAAPADTFGETE
+75 AEAPADTLKETE
-87 PKLITHSEFK
+87 SKLITHSEFK
-97 KEFEVTKTMKEDLQ
+97 KLFEVTKTMKEDLQ
-111 IDVAAMRAAAF
+111 FDIVATKAAAY

-128 SRAAFASAAMTSA
+128 SRAEFASAALTSA
-141 ATTFDYGKKKGLDST
+141 AKTFTYGSKTGLDST

-164 ASAHTGNTGVA
+164 DKAHTGLTGVA
-175 TQSNLYTNA
+175 TQSNVFTNA
-184 FGDDDAMLNR
+184 FGNDDAMLNR
-194 LANIGFNFKNASG
+194 LANIGMNFKNATG
-207 NVMGYTFDTLIV
+207 HVMGYTFDTLIV

-234 NSDQQVGSDF
+234 NSDQQVGSSF

-250 KGMWKLVVNH
+250 KGIWKLVVDH
-260 HWQVAEGDEPFIIM
+260 HWQVADGTEPYIIM

-282 MGNMFYDRTALEI
+282 MGSMFYDRTSLEI

-301 HTHNLISSGRCR
+301 HTQNLISSGRGR

-324 IMGGAATGTTLTV
+324 IMGGAAAGTELT

>member
-1 MANNLLFSKSSGAAN
+1 MAVIFSKSSGAAN

-24 MLQMKMKDTDNEKS
+24 MIQMKMKDTDNEKN
-38 NDDAL
+38 NDDEL
-43 VSALF
+43 VNALF

-60 AGFSTFGNFE
+60 AGLSTFGNFE

-75 AAAPADTFGETE
+75 AEAPADTLKETE

-97 KEFEVTKTMKEDLQ
+97 KLFEVTKTMKEDLQ
-111 IDVAAMRAAAF
+111 FDIVATKAAAY

-128 SRAAFASAAMTSA
+128 SRAEFASAALTSA
-141 ATTFDYGKKKGLDST
+141 AKTFTYGSKTGLDST

-164 ASAHTGNTGVA
+164 DKAHTGLTGVA
-175 TQSNLYTNA
+175 TQSNVFTNA
-184 FGDDDAMLNR
+184 FGNDDAMLNR
-194 LANIGFNFKNASG
+194 LANIGMNFKNATG
-207 NVMGYTFDTLIV
+207 HVMGYTFDTLIV

-234 NSDQQVGSDF
+234 NSDQQVGSSF

-250 KGMWKLVVNH
+250 KGIWKLVVDH
-260 HWQVAEGDEPFIIM
+260 HWQVVEGTEPYIIM

-282 MGNMFYDRTALEI
+282 MGSMFYDRTPLEI

-301 HTHNLISSGRCR
+301 RTQNLISSGRGR

-324 IMGGAATGTTLTV
+324 IMGGAAAGTELT

>member
-1 MANNLLFSKSSGAAN
+1 MAVIFSKSSGAAN

-24 MLQMKMKDTDNEKS
+24 MIQMKMKDTDNEKN
-38 NDDAL
+38 NDDEL
-43 VSALF
+43 VNALF

-60 AGFSTFGNFE
+60 AGLSTFGNFE

-75 AAAPADTFGETE
+75 AEAPADTLKETD

-97 KEFEVTKTMKEDLQ
+97 KLFEVTKTMKEDLQ
-111 IDVAAMRAAAF
+111 FDIVATKAAAY

-128 SRAAFASAAMTSA
+128 SRAEFASAALTSA
-141 ATTFDYGKKKGLDST
+141 AKTFTYGSKTGLDST

-164 ASAHTGNTGVA
+164 DKAHTGLTGVA
-175 TQSNLYTNA
+175 TQSNVFTNA
-184 FGDDDAMLNR
+184 FGNDDAMLNR
-194 LANIGFNFKNASG
+194 LANIGMNFKNATG
-207 NVMGYTFDTLIV
+207 HVMGYTFDTLIV

-234 NSDQQVGSDF
+234 NSDQQVGSSF

-250 KGMWKLVVNH
+250 KGIWKLVVDH
-260 HWQVAEGDEPFIIM
+260 HWQVAEGSEPYIIM

-282 MGNMFYDRTALEI
+282 MGSMFYDRTPLEI

-301 HTHNLISSGRCR
+301 RTQNLISSGRGR

-324 IMGGAATGTTLTV
+324 IMGGAAAGTELT

>member
-1 MANNLLFSKSSGAAN
+1 MAVVFSKSSGAAN

-24 MLQMKMKDTDNEKS
+24 MIQMKMKDTDNEKN
-38 NDDAL
+38 NDDEL
-43 VSALF
+43 VNALF

-60 AGFSTFGNFE
+60 AGLSTFGNFE

-75 AAAPADTFGETE
+75 AEAPADTLKETE

-97 KEFEVTKTMKEDLQ
+97 KLFEVTKTMKEDLQ
-111 IDVAAMRAAAF
+111 FDIVATKAAAY

-128 SRAAFASAAMTSA
+128 SRAELASAALTSA
-141 ATTFDYGKKKGLDST
+141 AKTFTYGSKTGLDST

-164 ASAHTGNTGVA
+164 DKAHTGLTGVA
-175 TQSNLYTNA
+175 TQSNVFTNA
-184 FGDDDAMLNR
+184 FGNDDAMLNR
-194 LANIGFNFKNASG
+194 LANIGMNFKNATG
-207 NVMGYTFDTLIV
+207 HVMGYTFDTLIV

-234 NSDQQVGSDF
+234 NSDQQVGSSF

-250 KGMWKLVVNH
+250 KGMWKLVVDH
-260 HWQVAEGDEPFIIM
+260 HWQCADGTEPYIIM

-282 MGNMFYDRTALEI
+282 MGSMFYDRTPLEI

-301 HTHNLISSGRCR
+301 RTQNLISSGRGR

-324 IMGGAATGTTLTV
+324 IMGGAAAGTELT